1 LRRAVRACSPLA
13 CLLLVIVTAALALLL
28 YAWLVTWIHKALS
41 WADNMTGW
49 LLASAAEKICH
60 ALTGT
65 PPR

>member
-1 LRRAVRACSPLA
+1 VRACSPLA

-28 YAWLVTWIHKALS
+28 YAWVASWIGRTLA

-49 LLASAAEKICH
+49 LLADATEKICRG
-60 ALTGT
+60 LTGT